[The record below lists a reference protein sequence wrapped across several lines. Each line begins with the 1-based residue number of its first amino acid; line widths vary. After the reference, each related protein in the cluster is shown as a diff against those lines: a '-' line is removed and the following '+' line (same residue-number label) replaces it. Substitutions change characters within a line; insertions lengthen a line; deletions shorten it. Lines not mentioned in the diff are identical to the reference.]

1 MTTTVRPDPRDES
14 ASDDGRHARRARNR
28 EAVISALLSLH
39 DEGDLSPSTEAIAE
53 RAGLSTRSV
62 FRYFA
67 DVDDLA
73 QAAVNRQQERLAILF
88 ARPVDAAGTR
98 SDRVRHAV
106 AHRIDLL
113 EAMGN
118 VGRVARLR
126 APFHPAVADE
136 LRRVR
141 ALMRRQLGQAL
152 APELD
157 QLSAQRGSRL
167 LAAVDVACSFEAYD
181 LLRSD
186 IGLSSHE
193 AAALMVES
201 VHALLDAVPDMTG
214 ESRTT
219 AVVSA

>member
-1 MTTTVRPDPRDES
+1 MTATVAAQTDDTT
-14 ASDDGRHARRARNR
+14 SDDGRRARRARNR

-39 DEGDLSPSTEAIAE
+39 DEGHLSPSTDAIAE

-67 DVDDLA
+67 DIDDLA
-73 QAAVNRQQERLAILF
+73 QAAVTRQQERLAPLF
-88 ARPVDAAGTR
+88 ARPVDTTGTR

-106 AHRIDLL
+106 AHRIELL

-118 VGRVARLR
+118 VGRVARIR
-126 APFHPAVADE
+126 APFHPAVADQ

-141 ALMRRQLGQAL
+141 AQMRQMMGQAL

-157 QLSAQRGSRL
+157 LLPSDRGGRL
-167 LAAVDVACSFEAYD
+167 LAAIDVACSFEAYD

-186 IGLSSHE
+186 IGLPAPD

-201 VHALLDAVPDMTG
+201 VHALLDAVPEAASG
-214 ESRTT
+214 RE
-219 AVVSA
+219 VSS